1 MDAWNPDQLKR
12 MQAGGNGSL
21 NTFFAQ
27 YGVTKHTDIKEKYN
41 SKAAEF
47 YREKIRADV
56 DGKPYTPPAPSTVTA
71 SLPRP
76 KSYAGTRTSNNDWD
90 DWGADAN
97 SPGGRPPHAAS
108 STQLHTTNGAPT
120 SNEYSLSQLH
130 ASAAVKEDFFAR
142 KMQENASKPE
152 GLAPSQGGKYVGF
165 GSTPAAPPRRSN
177 QGVPGNVDD
186 VTEILS
192 KGLSGLGSL
201 AGQAAVLAKERA
213 AHASMALKEA
223 GVTDTLGQTA
233 NVAAEKTKEYGS
245 KGWSL
250 LKSAYVAAASTIE
263 QTAAQQGYQVDL
275 GSKNVSTSR
284 PSAGGGGYAPVGG
297 ALAFEDEDEQWGRGG
312 LGDSFGRPPP
322 QQQQSSYGNGN
333 GHNSAQ
339 YNASNS
345 NEDNWGG
352 WDEAPAPAAAPAPI
366 RKVPSLSGNGNNG
379 GGGGGGSGQQNGEW
393 TGWDEAPSPSAGAG
407 DAGGEEWGKW

>member
-21 NTFFAQ
+21 NNFLQT

-56 DGKPYTPPAPSTVTA
+56 DGKPYTPPAPSAVTS

-76 KSYAGTRTSNNDWD
+76 KSYAGSKTANNDWD
-90 DWGADAN
+90 DWGADPN
-97 SPGGRPPHAAS
+97 SPGGRPTHAAS

-120 SNEYSLSQLH
+120 SNEYSLAQLH
-130 ASAAVKEDFFAR
+130 SSAANKEDFFSR
-142 KMQENASKPE
+142 KMQENANKPE

-177 QGVPGNVDD
+177 QGGVPANVDD

-201 AGQAAVLAKERA
+201 AGQAAILAKERA
-213 AHASMALKEA
+213 AHASNALKEA

-263 QTAAQQGYQVDL
+263 KTAAEQGYQVDL

-284 PSAGGGGYAPVGG
+284 PSAGGSGYAQIGAGG
-297 ALAFEDEDEQWGRGG
+297 GGSLAFDDEDQWGR
-312 LGDSFGRPPP
+312 P
-322 QQQQSSYGNGN
+322 QQQQQQSHYSNGN
-333 GHNSAQ
+333 GFNSSH
-339 YNASNS
+339 NASNRNDDAS
-345 NEDNWGG
+345 WGG
-352 WDEAPAPAAAPAPI
+352 WDDAPAAPAPI
-366 RKVPSLSGNGNNG
+366 RKAPSASGNGSG
-379 GGGGGGSGQQNGEW
+379 AHGGQQSGEW